1 MPSIAL
7 FSKNAISVAGS
18 LRKSLHSKVVSLDEA
33 MTYLRPGQTILSGGF
48 GCCGIPDTFLAEIA
62 KHPQTLDGFTVA
74 SNNGGAPG
82 FGVARLIDQHQVSK
96 MIMSYIGARSKETLR
111 QFMSGELDIELTPQ
125 GTLAERAKAGASG
138 IGAFFTR
145 TGVNTWIEQGKMPYR
160 HDKNGKVVLH
170 SEKKETRVIN
180 GTKYIMEY
188 PLKGDVALIHAS
200 KADKSGNLW
209 FNGSTANFNQLFA
222 KAADVTLV
230 EADTIVEIGELH
242 PNDVHVPGIHVDAI
256 IQSTAKKH
264 IEVLKISNPATSEKS
279 KSPSS
284 RDPREIIARRA
295 ALELK
300 TGSYCNL
307 GVGLP
312 TLIPGFLADGVEVIL
327 ESENGILG
335 LGPYPSS
342 EAEASPD
349 LVNAGK
355 ETCTILPGGS
365 AFSSDESFGLIRAGK
380 LDACVLGAIEVS
392 QYGDLANWG
401 LPGRIFGT
409 GGAMDLVSNPDDTK
423 VIVTTTHTDKNGNP
437 KIVADCTNPLTGSRC
452 VSTIVTE
459 LAVFEVN
466 KDEGLTLVDIQEGAT
481 LEEIQR
487 KTGASFRVK
496 IRRASKL

>member
-1 MPSIAL
+1 MPI
-7 FSKNAISVAGS
+7 FVQGFKHVAKAVS
-18 LRKSLHSKVVSLDEA
+18 HFRRSLHSKVVKLDKA
-33 MTYLRPGQTILSGGF
+33 MRYLRSGQTILSGGF
-48 GCCGIPDTFLAEIA
+48 GCCGIPDTFITEIA
-62 KHPQTLDGFTVA
+62 KHPQALNNFTIA

-82 FGVARLIDQHQVSK
+82 YGVARLIDQHQVSK
-96 MIMSYIGARSKETLR
+96 MIMSYIGTRTKETLR

-145 TGVNTWIEQGKMPYR
+145 TGVNTWVEEGRMPYR
-160 HDKNGKVVLH
+160 HDKNGNVVLY

-188 PLKGDVALIHAS
+188 PLKGDVALVHAS

-230 EADTIVEIGELH
+230 EADEIVEIGELH
-242 PNDVHVPGIHVDAI
+242 PSDVHVPGLHVDAVV
-256 IQSTAKKH
+256 QSTAKKH
-264 IEVLKISNPATSEKS
+264 IEVLKLSNSSNAKTST
-279 KSPSS
+279 PQGS

-300 TGSYCNL
+300 SGSYCNL

-312 TLIPGFLADGVEVIL
+312 TLIPGFLPDGVEVIL

-342 EAEASPD
+342 EKDASPD

-365 AFSSDESFGLIRAGK
+365 AFSSDDSFGLIRAGK

-392 QYGDLANWG
+392 QFGDLANWG

-437 KIVADCTNPLTGSRC
+437 KIVAKCTNPLTGSRC
-452 VSTIVTE
+452 VRTIVTE
-459 LAVFEVN
+459 LALFEVS
-466 KDEGLTLVDIQEGAT
+466 KTEGLTLVDIQEDAT
-481 LEEIQR
+481 IEEIKS
-487 KTGASFRVK
+487 KTGAPFRINLRNGPK
-496 IRRASKL
+496 I